1 MKKLIRILIC
11 VDPQKDFIDQCLGN
25 ADVQSVV
32 PNIVNHIDK
41 KGAKYDFIITTQDY
55 HHDETYLKTQEG
67 KKLPIKH
74 CIAGTEGVK
83 FNDDIKDAICRW
95 CMRPDK
101 DYTFWY
107 NVTKPAFGSL
117 ELPVVIENIMKQE
130 GAKNAEIVVCGFDTD
145 ICVIACTLCVQAGL
159 GNNMEHNAHITVDAS
174 CCAGT
179 SVAKHNAALDV
190 LESCLITVI
199 NR

>member
-1 MKKLIRILIC
+1 MSKTLYLCLCI
-11 VDPQKDFIDQCLGN
+11 DPQKDFISQCLGSK
-25 ADVQSVV
+25 DVQAVV
-32 PNIVNHIDK
+32 PNIVNLIDNEGEK
-41 KGAKYDFIITTQDY
+41 FDFIITTQDY
-55 HHDETYLKTQEG
+55 HHDDTYLQTQEG

-83 FNDDIKDAICRW
+83 FNDDIQAAIKRW
-95 CMRPDK
+95 CERPDK

-117 ELPVVIENIMKQE
+117 DLPVVIERLMKQE
-130 GAKNAEIVVCGFDTD
+130 DADKAEIVVCGFDTD

-159 GNNMEHNAHITVDAS
+159 GNNTEHNAHIVVDAS

-179 SVAKHNAALDV
+179 SEAKHNAALDV

>member
-1 MKKLIRILIC
+1 MSKALKILVV

-25 ADVQSVV
+25 ADVQAVV
-32 PNIVNHIDK
+32 PNIVNKIDNE
-41 KGAKYDFIITTQDY
+41 GDQFDFIITTQDY
-55 HHDETYLKTQEG
+55 HHDDTYLDTQEG

-74 CIAGTEGVK
+74 CIAGTEGVG
-83 FNDDIKDAICRW
+83 FNEDIKAAILRW
-95 CMRPDK
+95 AQRSDK

-130 GAKNAEIVVCGFDTD
+130 NVKEAEVVMCGFDTD
-145 ICVIACTLCVQAGL
+145 ICVIACTLCVQGGL
-159 GNNMEHNAHITVDAS
+159 GNNMEHNAHIVVDAS

-179 SVAKHNAALDV
+179 SEAKHNAALDV

>member
-1 MKKLIRILIC
+1 MNILRFFRTSGSVPLTKEEHYHLYRFVLQNIWRIDHSVTAYPYFLLLYRGKEYRLKYEKLR
-11 VDPQKDFIDQCLGN
+11 
-25 ADVQSVV
+25 
-32 PNIVNHIDK
+32 
-41 KGAKYDFIITTQDY
+41 Y
-55 HHDETYLKTQEG
+55 
-67 KKLPIKH
+67 
-74 CIAGTEGVK
+74 
-83 FNDDIKDAICRW
+83 DDIEDAIRRW
-95 CMRPDK
+95 CLRPDK

-159 GNNMEHNAHITVDAS
+159 GNNMEHNAQITVDAS